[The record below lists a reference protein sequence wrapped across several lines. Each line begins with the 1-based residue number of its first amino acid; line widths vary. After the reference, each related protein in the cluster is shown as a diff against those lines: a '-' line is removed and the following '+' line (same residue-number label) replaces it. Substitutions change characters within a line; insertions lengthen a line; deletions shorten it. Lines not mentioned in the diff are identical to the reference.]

1 MVTRVRV
8 WIEKAVAIYTLL
20 PFSCFINSLCFSF
33 SQSSISWMSS
43 FFRNNRNGS
52 MVVLYNNHSLNF
64 FLCFFST
71 WKCLHKLEN
80 KRFLLF
86 FRLQLIKIMSPL
98 LIKLKSM
105 RTYHILFLSLQL
117 PLNIINLLRKYHA
130 QVIIKVAAIEKSML
144 NVNTPQREY
153 IPQRGSSRI
162 LSR

>member
-71 WKCLHKLEN
+71 WKCLHISEN

-105 RTYHILFLSLQL
+105 PKKSILFLFLYSRHLKL
-117 PLNIINLLRKYHA
+117 YLIKLLRKNYT
-130 QVIIKVAAIEKSML
+130 QVIMIVWAVVEWSML
-144 NVNTPQREY
+144 GRYFLPSN
-153 IPQRGSSRI
+153 
-162 LSR
+162 